1 MKRAA
6 ESTSQNTKNKGR
18 CKHESSDERLSSSSY
33 SLRCNGKFFALCVAR
48 VCFFFMRDVLDGD
61 CVV

>member
-6 ESTSQNTKNKGR
+6 ESTLQNTKNKGR
-18 CKHESSDERLSSSSY
+18 RKHESSDERLSSSSD
-33 SLRCNGKFFALCVAR
+33 SLRCNGKFFVLCVAS
-48 VCFFFMRDVLDGD
+48 VCFFFVRNMLDSD